1 MQILK
6 HGAVSSNKSKQHRYL
21 GSKKKTAT
29 LPHRMEIRSSEVQ
42 LGALQVHLQQI
53 HKAQPMQEARPN

>member
-1 MQILK
+1 MEQ
-6 HGAVSSNKSKQHRYL
+6 SN
-21 GSKKKTAT
+21 TAT